1 VPPVHVFATT
11 VEEARRAG
19 ALPRYLAQLTEEER
33 SRHARMRPDP
43 RGDEFLVGRA
53 LARKALAE
61 LAPGVAAVFT
71 AGSHGRLEVAEAGIS
86 FNLSHADGLVVC
98 AVADSVVGVDV
109 EKVDPSRTEPA
120 IWENY
125 FAPPEVAALAALP
138 EERRCERFF
147 RYWTLKEAYI
157 KARGLGLSIP
167 LREFWFEVAASA
179 PIRIA
184 FAASLDDDPGR
195 WQFAQQ
201 ALGPDHLLAVAVATA
216 EPVTLVIHRGLPGQ
230 GGRAR

>member
-1 VPPVHVFATT
+1 MPTVHVFATT

-19 ALPRYLAQLTEEER
+19 ALPRYLAALTEEER
-33 SRHARMRPDP
+33 GRHARMRPDP

-53 LARKALAE
+53 LARKALARHV
-61 LAPGVAAVFT
+61 PAAVFT
-71 AGSHGRLEVAEAGIS
+71 AGAHGRLEAAANGVS
-86 FNLSHADGLVVC
+86 FNLSHAEGLVVC

-109 EKVDPSRTEPA
+109 EKVDESRTEPA

-138 EERRCERFF
+138 EAQRCERFF

-157 KARGLGLSIP
+157 KARGLGLSLP
-167 LREFWFEVAASA
+167 VREFWFELPAGA

-184 FAASLDDDPGR
+184 FAPSLADDPGR

-201 ALGPDHLLAVAVATA
+201 PLGPDHLLAVALMA
-216 EPVTLVIHRGLPGQ
+216 EDPIALVVEHGLP
-230 GGRAR
+230 